1 MDFETRATSKASRF
15 FEWLFAIVIINLIT
29 IVLSIFIITLLPAHV
44 AGYATIA
51 EFKENGTNR
60 VIRKY
65 FSNFMKY
72 VEKAFL
78 IGLLFIFILVV
89 SIFCMNF
96 YKNKFAVDSTIGQ
109 VGYWIMLLVFFVV
122 LLLSLHTPLLVFKF
136 PKLGVIDTI
145 KISMFICFRYILSTI
160 KILVCDVLMVMGVLA
175 LPIWVFVG
183 FTIPMIIV
191 LKFTEPTYYYLK
203 KINIEEIIEKSKE
216 IEDEDDF
223 RD

>member
-1 MDFETRATSKASRF
+1 MDFETRQTSKASRF

-44 AGYATIA
+44 ASYATIS

-60 VIRKY
+60 IIRKY

-78 IGLLFIFILVV
+78 IGILIIVISV
-89 SIFCMNF
+89 IAVFSMNF
-96 YKNKFAVDSTIGQ
+96 YKNKFDVESTVGQ
-109 VGYWIMLLVFFVV
+109 VGYWIMLLVLFVI
-122 LLLSLHTPLLVFKF
+122 LLLSLHIPLLVIKF
-136 PKLGVIDTI
+136 PKLNIIDTI

-160 KILVCDVLMVMGVLA
+160 TILVCDILMIVGVLA
-175 LPIWVFVG
+175 LPIWVFIG
-183 FTIPMIIV
+183 FTIPMVVV
-191 LKFTEPTYYYLK
+191 LRFTEPTYYYLR

-216 IEDEDDF
+216 IEDEDNF